1 MSILDFI
8 NSNDAPKSNNVGRDP
23 LKAFFDECDELESQC
38 PNLELVRKHIRAFRL
53 DMPMLPDCEINY
65 DLGFVYDPE
74 FRAKYWL
81 YKTGKC
87 SNGEEYVPSEYR
99 KPWNAEILSRPNS
112 MVWDKYGVD
121 GYKNLADFLLECRG
135 YNEAPWKYKR
145 VGSKYTRSGT
155 SNVHYIED
163 FLLFMDCCKNKDWK
177 PYFKQHLANIKE
189 QAKIA
194 QTKKRATD
202 RASFVPDPDTE
213 EKLRDYMKNYFQVQ
227 VLNQL
232 VWTVVTDYYEPKYLY
247 TYEKDWIV
255 IENDGVKWKCGYK
268 TCKLPIYRIVSK
280 EFLTAEQIFDTK
292 INVGP
297 NRRDYSPFNQPDW
310 HWKYYEEH
318 VRVWDPRRR
327 PELALRYH
335 SFLADGFINREFW
348 DSYLKKGLNAASCFE
363 LYVYWLRDGLLFN
376 KRDPVTRGTH

>member
-99 KPWNAEILSRPNS
+99 KPWNAEINTRPNC
-112 MVWDKYGVD
+112 MVWDKYSHN
-121 GYKNLADFLLECRG
+121 GYTCLADFLLECRG

-145 VGSKYTRSGT
+145 SKDDNE
-155 SNVHYIED
+155 NVHYIED

-189 QAKIA
+189 QAKLA

-202 RASFVPDPDTE
+202 RASFVPDPNTE

-280 EFLTAEQIFDTK
+280 EFLTAEEIFDTK

-297 NRRDYSPFNQPDW
+297 NRREYSPFTQPDW
-310 HWKYYEEH
+310 HWKYYREH

-335 SFLADGFINREFW
+335 SFLVDGLINREFW
-348 DSYLKKGLNAASCFE
+348 DSYLKKGLNAASCFK
-363 LYVYWLRDGLLFN
+363 LYVYWLRDALLFS

>member
-8 NSNDAPKSNNVGRDP
+8 NSNDAPKSNNVGYDP

-99 KPWNAEILSRPNS
+99 KPWNAEINTRPNC
-112 MVWDKYGVD
+112 MVWDKYSHN
-121 GYKNLADFLLECRG
+121 GYTCLADFLLECRG

-145 VGSKYTRSGT
+145 GKDDNE
-155 SNVHYIED
+155 NVHYIED

-232 VWTVVTDYYEPKYLY
+232 VWKVITDYREPQYFY

-255 IENDGVKWKCGYK
+255 IENDGVTFNCKSK
-268 TCKLPIYRIVSK
+268 TRKLPIYRIVSK
-280 EFLTAEQIFDTK
+280 EFLSAKEIFDTK
-292 INVGP
+292 INIGP
-297 NRRDYSPFNQPDW
+297 NCIEYSPYSIPNWFGD
-310 HWKYYEEH
+310 YYEKH
-318 VRVWDPRRR
+318 IRVWDPRRR

-335 SFLADGFINREFW
+335 SFIANRLMYREFW

-363 LYVYWLRDGLLFN
+363 LYVHWLRRACVHS
-376 KRDPVTRGTH
+376 KRDPVTYKDE